1 MHLERNALIGA
12 VCTGS
17 SFNFGIK
24 NGEITPLSLIASI
37 ADVDTTPTTEYQN
50 YKFIQTEELT
60 EAGVAVHPWGGIII
74 PADAASSLSNANL
87 TVEYGGELYVAPL
100 MRSIQVGAKIV
111 FIPVGGGETTH

>member
-12 VCTGS
+12 ICTS
-17 SFNFGIK
+17 NSINFGMK
-24 NGEITPLSLIASI
+24 DGEIAPLSFIASI
-37 ADVDTTPTTEYQN
+37 ADVDTTPTIEYQN

-74 PADAASSLSNANL
+74 PADAMNDLQNANL

-100 MRSIQVGAKIV
+100 MHSVQVGADIV
-111 FIPVGGGETTH
+111 FIPAGGGETTH